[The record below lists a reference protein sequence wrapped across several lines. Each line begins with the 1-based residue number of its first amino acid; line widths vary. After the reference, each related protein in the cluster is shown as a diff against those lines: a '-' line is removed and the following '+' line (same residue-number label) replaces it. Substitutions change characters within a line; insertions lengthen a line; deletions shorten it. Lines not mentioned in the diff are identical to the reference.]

1 MIGTFS
7 INIGQPTESTS
18 YDLTNDI
25 DSVLLSLRDN
35 VNKEVDPKD
44 IRSSIL
50 SLYSNTPFKQTVA
63 SFSTISYI
71 GIDTLNPSE
80 RGFNKKIY
88 FGKRAYSGTYSGTY
102 SASPSYDIMTS
113 DLLNSDVD
121 IFFYNTKVD
130 TISNSKTRVAIL
142 SGTNSS
148 IYGSSP
154 YLEAQIVTGVSQ
166 SLSFDIVNPTINGAT
181 QTTINFNSDFGTVS
195 INDITF
201 PSILDN
207 ATASND
213 RILSW
218 NNGVLSWDD
227 IVFPSTSDIGA
238 TGSLL
243 NIYGSPVNLNGYSLE
258 FSDSRECPISIGDI
272 QLGSSFNSTSISDI
286 LRRMIYDYLPPLCSI
301 SVLPPYSSGYVEV
314 GTSPLITLS
323 YTIEKRSL
331 PTLVTGLS
339 NMIPSSYPG
348 IITNGPSLV
357 TGVANGVII
366 SPVSNGTSS
375 FTITV
380 NDGTTTNSSTTNVF
394 GIYPYFYGFS
404 SLSIMTT
411 AGLSSLIKMVESQ
424 SDKEYPITGSG
435 NLYFIY
441 DNSYPPLNSI
451 IDNDSNIITGSFTQ
465 SIITLSSPTGLWA
478 SKQFKVYKYSG
489 VSQIGPPSVNYQF
502 KY

>member
-7 INIGQPTESTS
+7 INIGQPTEASS

-25 DSVLLSLRDN
+25 DSVLTALKDNLS
-35 VNKEVDPKD
+35 KEVDPKD
-44 IRSSIL
+44 IRDSIL
-50 SLYSNTPFKQTVA
+50 SIYSNTPFKQTSA
-63 SFSTISYI
+63 TLSNISYI

-80 RGFNKKIY
+80 RGFNKKVF
-88 FGKRAYSGTYSGTY
+88 FGKRAYSGTYSYT
-102 SASPSYDIMTS
+102 SSYDIMTT

-154 YLEAQIVTGVSQ
+154 YLETQIVTGVSQ
-166 SLSFDIVNPTINGAT
+166 SLSFDIVNPTSNGAT
-181 QTTINFNSDFGTVS
+181 YTTINFNSDFGTVS

-201 PSILDN
+201 PTRLDN
-207 ATASND
+207 ATASTD
-213 RILSW
+213 KVLAW
-218 NNGVLSWDD
+218 NNGVLAWDS
-227 IVFPSTSDIGA
+227 IVLPSTSTIGI

-243 NIYGSPVNLNGYSLE
+243 NVYGSPVNLNGYSLE
-258 FSDSRECPISIGDI
+258 FSDTRECPISIGDI
-272 QLGSSFNSTSISDI
+272 PLGSSFSSTSISDI

-323 YTIEKRSL
+323 YTIQKRSL
-331 PTLVTGLS
+331 PTLTTGLS
-339 NMIPSSYPG
+339 NMIPSSYPA
-348 IITNGPSLV
+348 ITTNGPSTV

-380 NDGTTTNSSTTNVF
+380 NDGTTSNVSTTNVF

-404 SLSIMTT
+404 PLSSMST
-411 AGLSSLIKMVESQ
+411 AGLSSLIKMVEFQ
-424 SDKEYPITGSG
+424 SDKDYPITGSG

-441 DNSYPPLNSI
+441 DSSYPDLVSI
-451 IDNDSNIITGSFTQ
+451 IDNDSNIITSSFVQ
-465 SIITLSSPTGLWA
+465 SLVTLSSPTGLWA
-478 SKQFKVYKYSG
+478 SKQFKVYQYNG

-502 KY
+502 NY